1 MTIPPRFQF
10 RRYDVL
16 PWIVILIAVLLVLAF
31 LSWLG
36 WDRWTDLHEAT

>member
-1 MTIPPRFQF
+1 MMSLPPRFRF

-16 PWIVILIAVLLVLAF
+16 PWIIVMIVVLLVLAL

-36 WDRWTDLHEAT
+36 WDRWSEMP

>member
-1 MTIPPRFQF
+1 MTIPPRFRF

-16 PWIVILIAVLLVLAF
+16 PWIVIFIIVLLVLAF

-36 WDRWTDLHEAT
+36 WDRWTDLEAT